1 MKRIICILLAAMP
14 LLAMAQ
20 GRTSVK
26 LDEAGQLASK
36 ILEDDRFK
44 ITELKV
50 SGPMNGADIK
60 LMQQIVNRTKAKE
73 KNGECLVK
81 SVDLSEAII
90 IEGKDGMKTKANELP
105 SGLFAGAKEIA
116 MNSIDL
122 PAALLSIGD
131 DAFEKCTSLA
141 EIKIPVAVTS
151 IGSDAFYEC
160 SMLTRVELSAALKK
174 IGGSA
179 FQKCPML
186 REVVLNCPTPPSISK
201 STFKDVA
208 ATFLIPAGSK
218 PLYNNDKDWQKLP
231 TKEKTTF

>member
-122 PAALLSIGD
+122 
-131 DAFEKCTSLA
+131 
-141 EIKIPVAVTS
+141 
-151 IGSDAFYEC
+151 
-160 SMLTRVELSAALKK
+160 
-174 IGGSA
+174 
-179 FQKCPML
+179 

>member
-1 MKRIICILLAAMP
+1 MKRIISILLAAMP

-105 SGLFAGAKEIA
+105 SGLFAGAKELTTVVLPQNIINISKSCFEDCKA
-116 MNSIDL
+116 LVTMTIPESVTTIESSAFKNCESL
-122 PAALLSIGD
+122 PAISIP
-131 DAFEKCTSLA
+131 SY
-141 EIKIPVAVTS
+141 VTS
-151 IGSDAFYEC
+151 IGSEAFEDC
-160 SMLTRVELSAALKK
+160 KTLAVIEIPASV
-174 IGGSA
+174 
-179 FQKCPML
+179 
-186 REVVLNCPTPPSISK
+186 
-201 STFKDVA
+201 KDVA

>member
-90 IEGKDGMKTKANELP
+90 TEGKDGMKTKANELP
-105 SGLFAGAKEIA
+105 NALFSGAKELTSVI
-116 MNSIDL
+116 L
-122 PAALLSIGD
+122 PQNITNISKNCFEDCKALVTMTIPESVTTIENAAFKNCESLSAIN
-131 DAFEKCTSLA
+131 
-141 EIKIPVAVTS
+141 IPSYVTS
-151 IGSDAFYEC
+151 IGSEAFE
-160 SMLTRVELSAALKK
+160 
-174 IGGSA
+174 
-179 FQKCPML
+179 
-186 REVVLNCPTPPSISK
+186 
-201 STFKDVA
+201 D
-208 ATFLIPAGSK
+208 
-218 PLYNNDKDWQKLP
+218 
-231 TKEKTTF
+231 